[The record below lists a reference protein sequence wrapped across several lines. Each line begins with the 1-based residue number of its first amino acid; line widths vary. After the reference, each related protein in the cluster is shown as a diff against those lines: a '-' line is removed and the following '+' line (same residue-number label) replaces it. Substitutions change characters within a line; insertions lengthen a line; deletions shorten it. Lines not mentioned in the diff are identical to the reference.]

1 MALQGAGDARAFG
14 MRGDDPDSNIYYP
27 PPCAQVLGVQQNLPC
42 VTDMCAGGGIVVK
55 STVLWPPYGLI
66 AARESPVAGRS

>member
-27 PPCAQVLGVQQNLPC
+27 PPCAHVRYTGQILLDPQ
-42 VTDMCAGGGIVVK
+42 DMCARGGIVVK